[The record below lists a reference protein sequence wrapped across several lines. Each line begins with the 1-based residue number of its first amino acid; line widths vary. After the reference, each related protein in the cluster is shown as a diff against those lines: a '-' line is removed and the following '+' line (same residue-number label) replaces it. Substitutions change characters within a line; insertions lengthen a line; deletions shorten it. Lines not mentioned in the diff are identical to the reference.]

1 MKYFAVALLVGV
13 STACAPKTE
22 DNKAVKKEPSI
33 AERNA
38 VYAIVGRT
46 INHGKCYEKGI
57 DITPIIKLA
66 TSTIS
71 QGEVFSGKAYFPTTY
86 FSKLADCYV
95 YNYKIRMSVNTMLMP
110 IESQGQIRDT
120 VFFKISPDSLTRV
133 KQGKEIDEYE
143 LRARLRASFSDE
155 VSGYDTTGAA
165 ATISLFVKKHQL

>member
-1 MKYFAVALLVGV
+1 
-13 STACAPKTE
+13 
-22 DNKAVKKEPSI
+22 
-33 AERNA
+33 
-38 VYAIVGRT
+38 
-46 INHGKCYEKGI
+46 
-57 DITPIIKLA
+57 
-66 TSTIS
+66 
-71 QGEVFSGKAYFPTTY
+71 
-86 FSKLADCYV
+86 
-95 YNYKIRMSVNTMLMP
+95 MLMP